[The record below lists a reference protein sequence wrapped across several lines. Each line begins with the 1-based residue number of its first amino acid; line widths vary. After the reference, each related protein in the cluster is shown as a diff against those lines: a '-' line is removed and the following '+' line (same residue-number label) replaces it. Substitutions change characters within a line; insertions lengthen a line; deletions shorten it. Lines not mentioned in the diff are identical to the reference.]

1 MQRLTIRTWLLG
13 FALIG
18 ALVAACIGLAG
29 LRAVQTMSGALARA
43 AVLQEALR
51 LHREADAKMDGLRT
65 AVLRA
70 VASAAGTSHE
80 KPDDIRDD
88 AKSAITVMTAD
99 LGANARAALPDE
111 IAGGYRLVTSLL
123 PRFVEQAGR
132 AVTVSFA
139 NPAAGARLYDGFD
152 SQFGD
157 LQTAMDGTRDH
168 LQTAVAAA
176 DVAGAGARASA
187 WRVMVATM
195 AAGLALLFGAAI
207 MLTRTILGLLR
218 RLADAMT
225 RLAKGEALEAVPG
238 AGRADALGAMA
249 ASVQVFRDS
258 RLRADRLDAEQTAER
273 GARQRR
279 AEQIERLVATFQD
292 GVASLATGLGASSH
306 ELERTA
312 QSLSATAQR
321 TDAQAGDAASAV
333 SEASAGVQ
341 TVAAAAEQLTASIGE
356 ISRQVTQSAR
366 ITRDAVE
373 DVRRTDRI
381 VHTLEDGAS
390 RIGDVVGLITTIAGQ
405 TNLLALNATIEAARA
420 GDAGKGFAVVASE
433 VKNLAQQT
441 GRATEEIG
449 GQVSQIQAA
458 TRDAVAAI
466 QGISKTIEQ
475 VSAIATTIA
484 AAVEQQGA
492 ATAEIARNVHRTAAS
507 TEQVSRTLGE
517 LNGAASATGGAA
529 AQVLS
534 VASVLSRQA
543 EQLSGEVGG
552 FVAGVRAA

>member
-1 MQRLTIRTWLLG
+1 MHRLTLRSLLLG

-18 ALVAACIGLAG
+18 TLVSACIGTAG
-29 LRAVQTMSGALARA
+29 LLSVRQMSAALGRT

-51 LHREADAKMDGLRT
+51 VHREADAKMDGLRT
-65 AVLRA
+65 GVLRA
-70 VASAAGTSHE
+70 VATASGTSHE
-80 KPDDIRDD
+80 KPDEIRADVRD
-88 AKSAITVMTAD
+88 AIAIMTAD
-99 LGANARAALPDE
+99 LEANRRAVLPDGVAAGYQKIAAL
-111 IAGGYRLVTSLL
+111 L
-123 PRFVEQAGR
+123 PGFVRQAGD
-132 AVTVSFA
+132 AVTLSFA
-139 NPAAGARLYDGFD
+139 NPAAGAKLYDGFD
-152 SQFGD
+152 GQFGD
-157 LQTAMDGTRDH
+157 IQTAMDATRDQ
-168 LQTAVAAA
+168 LQMAVAAA
-176 DVAGAGARASA
+176 RAAGAGVQASA
-187 WRVMVATM
+187 WSAVVA
-195 AAGLALLFGAAI
+195 ALVVGLALLFGAATV
-207 MLTRTILGLLR
+207 LTRTIMGLLVR
-218 RLADAMT
+218 MADAMT
-225 RLAKGEALEAVPG
+225 RLARGESLPEVPG
-238 AGRADALGAMA
+238 TGRGDAIGAMA
-249 ASVQVFRDS
+249 ASVQVFKDS
-258 RLRADRLDAEQTAER
+258 RIKAERVDAEQAAER
-273 GARQRR
+273 VAKQVR
-279 AEQIERLVATFQD
+279 AERIETLMAAFQG
-292 GVASLATGLGASSH
+292 GVGGLAAKLTASSV
-306 ELERTA
+306 ELEGTA
-312 QSLSATAQR
+312 QSLSATAQG
-321 TDAQAGDAASAV
+321 TDQQAGRAASAV
-333 SEASAGVQ
+333 AEASAGVQ
-341 TVAAAAEQLTASIGE
+341 TVAAAAEELTASIGE

-366 ITRDAVE
+366 ITHEAVE

-466 QGISKTIEQ
+466 QGISRTIEQ

-507 TEQVSRTLGE
+507 TDQVSRTLTE

-529 AQVLS
+529 GKVLS

-552 FVAGVRAA
+552 FLASVRAA